1 MSPTLRGALLSLA
14 AFGFYATHDVVVKLL
29 GEDYTAFQIIFFSGL
44 MGFPLVTI
52 MMMGD
57 RRDGTLIPTHPWWTA
72 LRTVA
77 AVVTG
82 VMGFFAFS
90 RLPLAQCYAIFFAMP
105 LLITLMAIPML
116 GEKVGLRRG
125 IAVIVGLVG
134 VIIVLRPGGGDAF
147 GIGHLAALGAA
158 ITGALTSVIVRKIG
172 QAERSVV
179 LMLYPMVLSFIAMGM
194 IMPFVYVPMPVEHL
208 ALTAVMAFLGMLGA
222 LFVIAAYRTAP
233 AVIVA
238 PMQYS
243 QIIWAALYG
252 WLFFDES
259 IDLYTGVG
267 TGVIIASGIYIVLRE
282 GTPSVSQNRPVLESQ
297 SRLDLGTS
305 PRISQCASGSTGGRT
320 GRECP
325 LRPLANRGGCG

>member
-1 MSPTLRGALLSLA
+1 MNSTLRGALLSLA

-29 GEDYTAFQIIFFSGL
+29 GVDYTAFQIIFFSGL
-44 MGFPLVTI
+44 MGFPFVTI

-57 RRDGTLIPTHPWWTA
+57 RRDGTLIPRHPWWTA

-90 RLPLAQCYAIFFAMP
+90 KLPLAQCYAIFFAMP

-158 ITGALTSVIVRKIG
+158 VTGALTSVIVRKIG
-172 QAERSVV
+172 HAERSVV

-194 IMPFVYVPMPVEHL
+194 IMPFVYIPMPVEHL

-259 IDLYTGVG
+259 IDLYTGIG

-305 PRISQCASGSTGGRT
+305 PRISQWRKRFERRSDGV
-320 GRECP
+320 
-325 LRPLANRGGCG
+325 